1 MGGIFSSGRKDQFGE
16 ALIVSQKLRNA
27 AWMLSSIPDLRTA
40 FIQYLKDKRW
50 VALYLE
56 RIHCGCAEMDD
67 SVSMA
72 VRYNFPAELLELFP
86 TAAESSHDNVSVA
99 DTALP
104 SFPVDPIN
112 SHQQDTA
119 HQSGGNKA
127 SLPATGNSTSSKE
140 AAPDNGATTSPTL
153 HRDCSIHPSLVS
165 LQSTMFVSTSSLL
178 ANSAQ
183 CNMTNIQS
191 SIQQEL
197 KLVVI
202 AGILLIYVDSTEY
215 KQWIRNHMSLVTFTE
230 ICQQELEQS
239 LRSLRNFRPPSLS
252 LTGNNNHR
260 SVRRKVHPQNRANS
274 PPTNRKNALQK
285 ELAKRAKLKQ
295 EAAEQQVDVAADTNP
310 ASSSSVASESPE
322 KLLFQQQ
329 QQLRNRRRQEHNE
342 RLKKV
347 IFAALSIPFAGG
359 HTLRHVLSTSDW
371 LTQLVHFIHYLPVGV
386 NVASTSALLYHY
398 QMTHHH
404 SHLSGCCGMC
414 CTPPREDCPVLYV
427 NRHQEIMTEMPEDA
441 MLGHSIG
448 HMLANHYLVHVAT
461 HCHQPRSSS
470 GEHNV
475 ASTHTTTSKTVS
487 SEVPSLRIDDSVH
500 LKQNGSVGRRST
512 VAGSPFSHLI
522 DDVGSIPLSD
532 DEKQLLRR
540 IKDLEMQVLKRQQ
553 AAYLTYRIPHYD
565 GHMYWHFIKCLPMYH
580 KLCDLVDD
588 EYIYPLQSES
598 SKERLQA
605 QRGSTKAEE
614 NPRPK
619 DPSPRHRYGVNELAC
634 FDDDV
639 YENAW
644 DLTQR
649 TVDGGLLHVVT
660 SHTVLRDVKSAHSRA
675 DSAVLGQASDGKSA
689 EPFDSSLSSP
699 KPQQVPPRESS
710 TGSLPPASVSRSHS
724 HGNGPPH
731 HLGTALAVDRG
742 DERLYTQSDM
752 QNLAMDLQAVDDL
765 LLILS
770 VLF

>member
-56 RIHCGCAEMDD
+56 RIHLGCAEMDD

-86 TAAESSHDNVSVA
+86 PAAETSLDNASVA

-104 SFPVDPIN
+104 SFLVDPIN
-112 SHQQDTA
+112 SHQHDPT
-119 HQSGGNKA
+119 HQSEGNKT
-127 SLPATGNSTSSKE
+127 SLPATGNSPVSKE
-140 AAPDNGATTSPTL
+140 AAHENGAATSPTL
-153 HRDCSIHPSLVS
+153 HRDGSIHPTLVS

-191 SIQQEL
+191 SIQQDL

-230 ICQQELEQS
+230 ICQQELEHS

-260 SVRRKVHPQNRANS
+260 SVRRKVHPQNRSNS
-274 PPTNRKNALQK
+274 PSNRKNALRK
-285 ELAKRAKLKQ
+285 ELAKRAKQKQ
-295 EAAEQQVDVAADTNP
+295 EAAEQTVDAPTDTNP
-310 ASSSSVASESPE
+310 ASSSSTASESPE
-322 KLLFQQQ
+322 KVLFQQQ

-386 NVASTSALLYHY
+386 NVASTSALLYHH
-398 QMTHHH
+398 QMAHRHP
-404 SHLSGCCGMC
+404 HLNGCCGMC

-427 NRHQEIMTEMPEDA
+427 NRHQEIMTEMPEDV

-448 HMLANHYLVHVAT
+448 QMLANHYLVHVAAN
-461 HCHQPRSSS
+461 CHQPRSSS

-475 ASTHTTTSKTVS
+475 VSTHTTTSKTVT
-487 SEVPSLRIDDSVH
+487 SEVSSLRIDDQAH
-500 LKQNGSVGRRST
+500 AKHNGSVGRRPT
-512 VAGSPFSHLI
+512 VAGSPFSHAI

-532 DEKQLLRR
+532 AQKQLLRH

-565 GHMYWHFIKCLPMYH
+565 GHMYWHFVKCLPVYH

-598 SKERLQA
+598 SKQRLQA
-605 QRGSTKAEE
+605 QQEAAGTGD

-619 DPSPRHRYGVNELAC
+619 DQSPQRRYGVNELAS
-634 FDDDV
+634 FEDDF

-660 SHTVLRDVKSAHSRA
+660 SHTVLRDVMSAHPRV
-675 DSAVLGQASDGKSA
+675 DSAVLSLASDGKSV
-689 EPFDSSLSSP
+689 EPLDSSLLSP
-699 KPQQVPPRESS
+699 KTQPLPPRESS
-710 TGSLPPASVSRSHS
+710 TGSLPPASVSHSHS
-724 HGNGPPH
+724 DGQH
-731 HLGTALAVDRG
+731 HQLGTALAMDRG
-742 DERLYTQSDM
+742 DERLYTHSDM

>member
-86 TAAESSHDNVSVA
+86 PAEPSHDNVSVA

-104 SFPVDPIN
+104 SFLVDSIN
-112 SHQQDTA
+112 SHQQDAT
-119 HQSGGNKA
+119 HQSPGNKT
-127 SLPATGNSTSSKE
+127 SLPATGASPVSKE
-140 AAPDNGATTSPTL
+140 AASENGTTTSPTL
-153 HRDCSIHPSLVS
+153 HRDASIHPTLVS

-191 SIQQEL
+191 SIQQDL

-260 SVRRKVHPQNRANS
+260 SVRRKVHPQNRSNS
-274 PPTNRKNALQK
+274 PSNRKNALRK
-285 ELAKRAKLKQ
+285 ELAKRAKQKQ
-295 EAAEQQVDVAADTNP
+295 EALEQQVDAPADTNP

-322 KLLFQQQ
+322 KLRIQQQ

-386 NVASTSALLYHY
+386 NVASTSALLYHS
-398 QMTHHH
+398 QMAHRHP
-404 SHLSGCCGMC
+404 HLTGCCGMC

-470 GEHNV
+470 SEHNV
-475 ASTHTTTSKTVS
+475 VSTHTTTSKTVS
-487 SEVPSLRIDDSVH
+487 SEVPSLRIDDPAVH
-500 LKQNGSVGRRST
+500 VKPSGSVGRRPT
-512 VAGSPFSHLI
+512 VAGSPFSHII

-553 AAYLTYRIPHYD
+553 AAHLTYRIPHYD
-565 GHMYWHFIKCLPMYH
+565 GYMYWHFVKCLPVYH

-598 SKERLQA
+598 SKERLEA
-605 QRGSTKAEE
+605 QRGSAKAEE

-619 DPSPRHRYGVNELAC
+619 DPSPRHRYGVNELAS
-634 FDDDV
+634 FEDDF

-660 SHTVLRDVKSAHSRA
+660 SHTVLRDVMSAHPPRV
-675 DSAVLGQASDGKSA
+675 DSAVLSQVSDGKSV
-689 EPFDSSLSSP
+689 EPLDSSLLSP
-699 KPQQVPPRESS
+699 KAQLGPPRESS
-710 TGSLPPASVSRSHS
+710 AGSLPPVSVTHSHS
-724 HGNGPPH
+724 DGQGH
-731 HLGTALAVDRG
+731 HHPLGTALAIDRG
-742 DERLYTQSDM
+742 DERLYTHSDM